1 MSENGF
7 FNAFAEAA
15 KLPWRRAPKKVHDQA
30 IAPPAGEPVPAPD
43 EAAPTETLRPDDI
56 RSSGLDEMTGGHLIT
71 RSLAGVDVTLM
82 IVPPEGDDLWVLR
95 GRVWLEDPGAG
106 EAKVVLVQGEN
117 VLATVDVSDSEEFE
131 FREILGS
138 GWVLEFHL
146 VNGEVV
152 LLRGEWE

>member
-7 FNAFAEAA
+7 FDVFAEAA
-15 KLPWRRAPKKVHDQA
+15 KLPWRRVPRSVHDQA
-30 IAPPAGEPVPAPD
+30 IAPPVDAPVPAPS
-43 EAAPTETLRPDDI
+43 ESAQAETLKPEDI

-82 IVPPEGDDLWVLR
+82 IIPPEGDDLWVLR
-95 GRVWLEDPGAG
+95 GRVWLENPDAG
-106 EAKVVLVQGEN
+106 PAKVVLVQGEN
-117 VLATVDVSDSEEFE
+117 VLATVDVSDSGEFE
-131 FREILGS
+131 FKEILSS

-146 VNGEVV
+146 ADGECA